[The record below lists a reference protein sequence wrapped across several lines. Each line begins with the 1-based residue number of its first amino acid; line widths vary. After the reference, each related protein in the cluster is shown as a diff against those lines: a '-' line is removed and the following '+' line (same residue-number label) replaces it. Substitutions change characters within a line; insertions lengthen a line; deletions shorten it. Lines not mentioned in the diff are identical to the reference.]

1 MSELPR
7 YEYVKLADA
16 IAADIGSGKLPQ
28 GAALPGERAMT
39 ELHGVSIGTV
49 RRAIVEL
56 RKRGL
61 VATLPAKGT
70 YVIGMPEPLSDT
82 PPEADRTTEKSHAV
96 CRAASSLTSPYRLWG
111 VSGSRPPPGT
121 ARHVALKDTNRAPRR
136 APRAVSTDAL
146 RA

>member
-16 IAADIGSGKLPQ
+16 IAAEIASGKLPQ

-39 ELHGVSIGTV
+39 ELYRVSIGTV

-56 RKRGL
+56 RKREL

-70 YVIGMPEPLSDT
+70 YVIGMPEQPD
-82 PPEADRTTEKSHAV
+82 
-96 CRAASSLTSPYRLWG
+96 
-111 VSGSRPPPGT
+111 
-121 ARHVALKDTNRAPRR
+121 RAPESGE
-136 APRAVSTDAL
+136 PPV
-146 RA
+146 

>member
-1 MSELPR
+1 MTELPR

-16 IAADIGSGKLPQ
+16 IAADIASGKLPQ

-39 ELHGVSIGTV
+39 DLYRVSIGTV

-70 YVIGMPEPLSDT
+70 YVIGMPESDGD
-82 PPEADRTTEKSHAV
+82 ARNGD
-96 CRAASSLTSPYRLWG
+96 
-111 VSGSRPPPGT
+111 GSN
-121 ARHVALKDTNRAPRR
+121 A
-136 APRAVSTDAL
+136 
-146 RA
+146 

>member
-16 IAADIGSGKLPQ
+16 IAADIASGKLPQ

-39 ELHGVSIGTV
+39 DLHRVSIGTV

-56 RKRGL
+56 RRRGL

-70 YVIGMPEPLSDT
+70 YVIGMPEPPSDA
-82 PPEADRTTEKSHAV
+82 PGEG
-96 CRAASSLTSPYRLWG
+96 ASNG
-111 VSGSRPPPGT
+111 
-121 ARHVALKDTNRAPRR
+121 
-136 APRAVSTDAL
+136 
-146 RA
+146 

>member
-16 IAADIGSGKLPQ
+16 IAADIASGKLPQ

-39 ELHGVSIGTV
+39 DLHGVSIGTV

-70 YVIGMPEPLSDT
+70 YVIAMPEP
-82 PPEADRTTEKSHAV
+82 AV
-96 CRAASSLTSPYRLWG
+96 
-111 VSGSRPPPGT
+111 
-121 ARHVALKDTNRAPRR
+121 DAPDESEPN
-136 APRAVSTDAL
+136 A
-146 RA
+146 

>member
-16 IAADIGSGKLPQ
+16 IAADIASGTLPQ

-39 ELHGVSIGTV
+39 ELHRVSIGTV

-70 YVIGMPEPLSDT
+70 YVIAMPEPSGDA
-82 PPEADRTTEKSHAV
+82 PEEREPNT
-96 CRAASSLTSPYRLWG
+96 
-111 VSGSRPPPGT
+111 
-121 ARHVALKDTNRAPRR
+121 
-136 APRAVSTDAL
+136 
-146 RA
+146 

>member
-1 MSELPR
+1 MTELPR

-16 IAADIGSGKLPQ
+16 IAADIASGKLPQ

-39 ELHGVSIGTV
+39 DLYRVSIGTV

-70 YVIGMPEPLSDT
+70 YVIGMPKPD
-82 PPEADRTTEKSHAV
+82 D
-96 CRAASSLTSPYRLWG
+96 
-111 VSGSRPPPGT
+111 
-121 ARHVALKDTNRAPRR
+121 DAPKGDGPN
-136 APRAVSTDAL
+136 A
-146 RA
+146 

>member
-82 PPEADRTTEKSHAV
+82 PPEGGPD
-96 CRAASSLTSPYRLWG
+96 
-111 VSGSRPPPGT
+111 
-121 ARHVALKDTNRAPRR
+121 D
-136 APRAVSTDAL
+136 
-146 RA
+146 

>member
-16 IAADIGSGKLPQ
+16 IADDIASGKLPQ

-39 ELHGVSIGTV
+39 QLHGVGLGTV

-70 YVIGMPEPLSDT
+70 YVIG
-82 PPEADRTTEKSHAV
+82 
-96 CRAASSLTSPYRLWG
+96 
-111 VSGSRPPPGT
+111 
-121 ARHVALKDTNRAPRR
+121 APD
-136 APRAVSTDAL
+136 AHTDAPENNN
-146 RA
+146 

>member
-1 MSELPR
+1 MTDLPR

-16 IAADIGSGKLPQ
+16 IAAEIASGKLPQ

-39 ELHGVSIGTV
+39 DLYRVSIGTV

-70 YVIGMPEPLSDT
+70 YVIGQ
-82 PPEADRTTEKSHAV
+82 
-96 CRAASSLTSPYRLWG
+96 
-111 VSGSRPPPGT
+111 PGT
-121 ARHVALKDTNRAPRR
+121 PGNEEGTSEEEAP
-136 APRAVSTDAL
+136 D
-146 RA
+146 

>member
-16 IAADIGSGKLPQ
+16 IAAEIGSGKLPQ

-39 ELHGVSIGTV
+39 ELYRVSIGTV
-49 RRAIVEL
+49 RRAVVEL

-70 YVIGMPEPLSDT
+70 YVIGMPEPSGDA
-82 PPEADRTTEKSHAV
+82 PEQGE
-96 CRAASSLTSPYRLWG
+96 
-111 VSGSRPPPGT
+111 
-121 ARHVALKDTNRAPRR
+121 
-136 APRAVSTDAL
+136 PRA
-146 RA
+146 

>member
-7 YEYVKLADA
+7 YEYVKLADT
-16 IAADIGSGKLPQ
+16 IAADIASGTLPQ

-39 ELHGVSIGTV
+39 ELHRVSIGTV

-70 YVIGMPEPLSDT
+70 YVIAMPEPADDE
-82 PPEADRTTEKSHAV
+82 PEEGEPKA
-96 CRAASSLTSPYRLWG
+96 
-111 VSGSRPPPGT
+111 
-121 ARHVALKDTNRAPRR
+121 
-136 APRAVSTDAL
+136 
-146 RA
+146 